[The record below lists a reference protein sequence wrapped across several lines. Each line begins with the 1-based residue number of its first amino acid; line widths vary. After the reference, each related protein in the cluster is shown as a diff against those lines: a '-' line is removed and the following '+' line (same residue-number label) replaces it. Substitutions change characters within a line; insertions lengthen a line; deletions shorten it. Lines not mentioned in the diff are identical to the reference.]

1 MVGFT
6 RIPLTLTPRTD
17 HHKNLHPDTNA
28 PREVIYDAGGPVV
41 FDITSKSNNKSF
53 VFFCWR
59 TAAGPVPLPEGH
71 NHDDHDHDP
80 DHRHGTASTGKGTT
94 AAAAQPA
101 TIAHGQPDHAHADHG
116 DISTAAYPHVLCD
129 ECMAAEGLDFEYVEV
144 PKNGFASIE
153 LQRDEIEARKSGANF
168 PHKKPFEIRQ
178 IYIGALYDGKD
189 KELHKNK
196 PRPPKKKQLSW
207 LFFIEHPFYDP
218 PHPDHKRQ
226 HHTDNVILEN

>member
-28 PREVIYDAGGPVV
+28 PREVIYDAGVPLF
-41 FDITSKSNNKSF
+41 FDITNKSNGRSF

-59 TAAGPVPLPEGH
+59 TATGPVPLPEGH
-71 NHDDHDHDP
+71 NHDDHDHP
-80 DHRHGTASTGKGTT
+80 HETASTGTGT

-101 TIAHGQPDHAHADHG
+101 TIAHGQPDHAHPDHG
-116 DISTAAYPHVLCD
+116 NTSTAAYHHVLCE
-129 ECMAAEGLDFEYVEV
+129 ECMAAEGLDFAYVEV
-144 PKNGFASIE
+144 PKDGSASIE
-153 LQRDEIEARKSGANF
+153 LPRNEMEVRRSGTNF
-168 PHKKPFEIRQ
+168 PHKKPFELRQ

-196 PRPPKKKQLSW
+196 PRPPKRNQLGW

-218 PHPDHKRQ
+218 PHPDHIHR
-226 HHTDNVILEN
+226 HHTENVILEN